1 MKIIHKYLKRVN
13 QPHSQNY
20 YDKDGIYHDSPY
32 VMECIAR
39 GKQLF
44 QSTIKSLKQD
54 FLFGNNYTTLCY
66 LSSGTEDVLNRFSN
80 LDGVNNI
87 ILIDYQFTEYNC
99 IRVND
104 EQRIYCI
111 PSEVVNASQILKQ
124 SGVDKIDFLVDIN
137 SGINLGFGFFSVSS
151 AVVLSTYAPLLNNDK
166 FIFIG
171 SKKYLKSN
179 KQYSPV
185 KNYLNC
191 FQYENRQLI
200 EPTQYKE
207 YGLNFDL
214 SILTTYQHSS
224 KELDVT
230 VFNGKQDPITKVIQ
244 KGNLS
249 LHFVKGNIF
258 DYKENLDT
266 MCLYFRN
273 LFQYEQF
280 HTTYNNVLDF
290 RGTYFNLLNNEL
302 YNPSTPQDLHRLS
315 YSGRGMKTIG
325 FVPLKGYD
333 YVGMVD
339 FLSQQRGLTDL
350 YFFYYDEKDLTDIY
364 QIKKMG

>member
-1 MKIIHKYLKRVN
+1 MKPIHKYLKRVN
-13 QPHSQNY
+13 NPNSQNH

-32 VMECIAR
+32 VKKCINR

-44 QSTIKSLKQD
+44 QSTITSFSQD
-54 FLFGNNYTTLCY
+54 FLFGDEFTTLCY
-66 LSSGTEDVLNRFSN
+66 LSSGIEDVISRFSN
-80 LDGVNNI
+80 LNGVNNI

-104 EQRIYCI
+104 DQRIYCI
-111 PSEVVNASQILKQ
+111 PSEVVIASQILKQ

-151 AVVLSTYAPLLNNDK
+151 AVVLSTYAPLLNNEK

-179 KQYSPV
+179 KQYSPA
-185 KNYLNC
+185 KNYLTC

-200 EPTQYKE
+200 QSTQYKE
-207 YGLNFDL
+207 YGINFDL

-230 VFNGKQDPITKVIQ
+230 VFEVKQEPITKVIQ
-244 KGNLS
+244 KGNFS
-249 LHFVKGNIF
+249 LHFIKGNIF
-258 DYKENLDT
+258 DYQKELDVI
-266 MCLYFRN
+266 CLYFRN
-273 LFQYEQF
+273 LFQYDQF
-280 HTTYNNVLDF
+280 KNTFDNVLDF
-290 RGTYFNLLNNEL
+290 RGTYFNVLNREL
-302 YNPSTPQDLHRLS
+302 YHLSTPQDLHRLS
-315 YSGRGMKTIG
+315 YTGIKTMG

-333 YVGMVD
+333 YPEMVKY
-339 FLSQQRGLTDL
+339 LSQHRGLTDL
-350 YFFYYDEKDLTDIY
+350 YFFYYDDKDLTTIY
-364 QIKKMG
+364 QIEKMG

>member
-179 KQYSPV
+179 KQYSV
-185 KNYLNC
+185 SKNYLTC
-191 FQYENRQLI
+191 FQYEKRQLI
-200 EPTQYKE
+200 QSTQYKE
-207 YGLNFDL
+207 YGINFDL
-214 SILTTYQHSS
+214 SILTTYQSS

-230 VFNGKQDPITKVIQ
+230 VFNRKQEPITKVIQ

-249 LHFVKGNIF
+249 LHFIKGNIF
-258 DYKENLDT
+258 DYQQELDA
-266 MCLYFRN
+266 MFLYFRN
-273 LFQYEQF
+273 LFQYDQF
-280 HTTYNNVLDF
+280 KNTFDNVLDF
-290 RGTYFNLLNNEL
+290 RGTYFNLMNREL
-302 YNPSTPQDLHRLS
+302 YNPSTPQDLQRLS
-315 YSGRGMKTIG
+315 YTGRGMKTIG

-350 YFFYYDEKDLTDIY
+350 YFFYYDDRDVTRIY
-364 QIKKMG
+364 QIQKMG